1 MSTDT
6 ETDAAVGPRLR
17 SAGIVW
23 GIALGALG
31 AGGLWLTAGPSRTA
45 EIATWVGEIEPGT
58 AVGLGILIA
67 GGLLLLTGL
76 AGLLRRAQR
85 GVAMRR
91 AASPT
96 VTGEPTAAAH
106 VAAADDPFTVDAETP
121 DPA

>member
-17 SAGIVW
+17 WAGIVW
-23 GIALGALG
+23 GSALGALG

-45 EIATWVGEIEPGT
+45 EIAAWAGEIEPGT

-106 VAAADDPFTVDAETP
+106 VAAADGPFTVDAENP